1 MSGIVG
7 IVNFDGAPVDRDLVT
22 RMTESMVFR
31 GPDALQILVE
41 RNVGFGHTM
50 LRTTWEAEDEK
61 QPLTLD
67 GKIWLTADARI
78 DGRAEL
84 TQKLGVSESTNNDA
98 ELILRAYHSWKEQC
112 IDHLIGDFA
121 FAIWDSNEHRLF
133 CARDHFG
140 VKPLYYARTSAD
152 CFIFSNTL
160 NTLRLH
166 PSVSD
171 ELHEPAIADYVL
183 FGLNQ
188 DLASTTFRD
197 IQRVPAGHTLSI
209 SKSSLT
215 IRRYWQ
221 LTADNAKDPDKNCV
235 EQFQQLLTTATKDRL
250 RTSRIGIS
258 MSGGLDSTS
267 LAAITQDLLR
277 DDRRSSIRACTNVYD
292 SLFPDEE
299 RHYSELAAN
308 VLGIPLTQL
317 AGDCYSLFD
326 SDVANDLKQP
336 EPFLLSPLAG
346 QFNSLLRQL
355 AHHGRVA
362 LTGYDGDAFM
372 TERPSSYFHDCV
384 KRLKLKEL
392 FSSMKWYA
400 QTYRSLPPIGFRS
413 SLKRLLRKEEPATVP
428 DWIDGAFA
436 AKVDLRERWREWNS
450 ETRLD
455 DQTHPG
461 ALRALDSKLWAPL
474 FEGYDPGSTR
484 LPLELRH
491 PFIDVRL
498 LRYVV
503 SLPPVP
509 WCVNKHILRCAM
521 NKRLPAA
528 ILNRLKTPLASDPTL
543 HLARSASVRCLDR
556 FEVNPQL
563 ARFIDLNRHRA
574 LADEQTAAGH
584 WAALRVFA
592 LNHWL
597 THSLPIDRTVREVLA
612 QTA

>member
-346 QFNSLLRQL
+346 QFNSLLRCL
-355 AHHGRVA
+355 PSVA
-362 LTGYDGDAFM
+362 
-372 TERPSSYFHDCV
+372 
-384 KRLKLKEL
+384 
-392 FSSMKWYA
+392 
-400 QTYRSLPPIGFRS
+400 
-413 SLKRLLRKEEPATVP
+413 
-428 DWIDGAFA
+428 
-436 AKVDLRERWREWNS
+436 NS
-450 ETRLD
+450 
-455 DQTHPG
+455 G
-461 ALRALDSKLWAPL
+461 
-474 FEGYDPGSTR
+474 G
-484 LPLELRH
+484 
-491 PFIDVRL
+491 
-498 LRYVV
+498 
-503 SLPPVP
+503 
-509 WCVNKHILRCAM
+509 
-521 NKRLPAA
+521 
-528 ILNRLKTPLASDPTL
+528 
-543 HLARSASVRCLDR
+543 
-556 FEVNPQL
+556 
-563 ARFIDLNRHRA
+563 
-574 LADEQTAAGH
+574 
-584 WAALRVFA
+584 
-592 LNHWL
+592 
-597 THSLPIDRTVREVLA
+597 
-612 QTA
+612 

>member
-22 RMTESMVFR
+22 RMTESMAFR

-41 RNVGFGHTM
+41 RNAGFGHTM
-50 LRTTWEAEDEK
+50 LRTTWEAKDEK

-84 TQKLGVSESTNNDA
+84 TQKLGVSESTHNDG
-98 ELILRAYHSWKEQC
+98 ELILLAYHAWKEQC

-121 FAIWDSNEHRLF
+121 FAIWDADERRLF

-140 VKPLYYARTSAD
+140 VKPFYYARTSND
-152 CFIFSNTL
+152 GLIFSNTL

-171 ELHEPAIADYVL
+171 ELHEPAIADYLL

-197 IQRVPAGHTLSI
+197 IHRLPAGHTLTI
-209 SKSSLT
+209 TKDSLR
-215 IRRYWQ
+215 IRSYWQ
-221 LTADNAKDPDKNCV
+221 LTAETPNDAQNNHV
-235 EQFQQLLTTATKDRL
+235 ERFQQLLTTATKDRL

-258 MSGGLDSTS
+258 MSGGLDSTG
-267 LAAITQDLLR
+267 LAAIAQDLLR
-277 DDRRSSIRACTNVYD
+277 DDRSSSIRACTNVYD

-308 VLGIPLTQL
+308 ALGIPLTQL
-317 AGDCYSLFD
+317 AGDRYSLFD
-326 SDVANDLKQP
+326 SDVADDLKQP

-346 QFNSLLRQL
+346 HFNSLLRQL
-355 AHHGRVA
+355 AQHSRVA
-362 LTGYDGDAFM
+362 FTGYDGDAFM
-372 TERPSSYFHDCV
+372 TERPSSYFYQCA
-384 KRLKLKEL
+384 RKLNIIEL
-392 FSSMKWYA
+392 VRSMAWYV
-400 QTYRSLPPIGFRS
+400 QTYRSPPPVGLRS
-413 SLKRLLRKEEPATVP
+413 GLKRVFRKEKPEAAPKWL
-428 DWIDGAFA
+428 DDEFA
-436 AKVDLRERWREWNS
+436 KRVELRDRWCEWNS
-450 ETRLD
+450 DTPFND
-455 DQTHPG
+455 HTHPG
-461 ALRALDSKLWAPL
+461 AYRALDSKVWAPL

-498 LRYVV
+498 LRFLV

-509 WCVNKHILRCAM
+509 WCVNKHILR
-521 NKRLPAA
+521 RSLSHLLPAA
-528 ILNRLKTPLASDPTL
+528 ILNRPKTPLASNPTL
-543 HLARSASVRCLDR
+543 HLAHSASVRCLDR

-563 ARFIDLNRHRA
+563 ARFIDLNRRRA

-584 WAALRVFA
+584 WADLRIFA

-597 THSLPIDRTVREVLA
+597 THSLPIDRTVSEVLA

>member
-7 IVNFDGAPVDRDLVT
+7 IVNFDGAPVDRDLLT
-22 RMTESMVFR
+22 RLTESMTFR
-31 GPDALQILVE
+31 GPDAQQTV
-41 RNVGFGHTM
+41 NAGQAGFGHTM
-50 LRTTWEAEDEK
+50 LRTTWEAAGEK

-67 GKIWLTADARI
+67 GKDWLIADARI
-78 DGRAEL
+78 DGRAQL
-84 TQKLGVSESTNNDA
+84 TQKLGVSESTQNDA
-98 ELILRAYHSWKEQC
+98 ELILLAYHAWKDQC

-121 FAIWDSNEHRLF
+121 LAIWDSNERRLF

-140 VKPLYYARTSAD
+140 VKPFYYARTSND
-152 CFIFSNTL
+152 DFIFSNTL

-171 ELHEPAIADYVL
+171 ELHEPAIADYLL

-188 DLASTTFRD
+188 DLTSTTFRD
-197 IQRVPAGHTLSI
+197 IHRLPAGHTLSI
-209 SKSSLT
+209 SKGSFR

-221 LTADNAKDPDKNCV
+221 LTADNENSSDKNPV
-235 EQFQQLLTTATKDRL
+235 ERFQQLLTTATNDRL
-250 RTSRIGIS
+250 RTSRISVS
-258 MSGGLDSTS
+258 MSGGLDSTT
-267 LAAITQDLLR
+267 LAAVAQDLLR
-277 DDRRSSIRACTNVYD
+277 QDRDSSIHACTNVYD
-292 SLFPDEE
+292 KLFADEE
-299 RHYSELAAN
+299 RQYSALAAKA
-308 VLGIPLTQL
+308 LGIPIVHLS
-317 AGDCYSLFD
+317 ADDHSLFD
-326 SDVANDLKQP
+326 SDAADDLKQP

-355 AHHGRVA
+355 ATQCRVA

-384 KRLKLKEL
+384 RRLKLIKL
-392 FSSMKWYA
+392 VSSMMWYA
-400 QTYRSLPPIGFRS
+400 HTYRSLPPIGFRS
-413 SLKRLLRKEEPATVP
+413 ALKRIFRKDEAATAP
-428 DWIDGAFA
+428 EWIDGAFA
-436 AKVDLRERWREWNS
+436 ARVDLRERYSQWNS
-450 ETRLD
+450 ETPFHN
-455 DQTHPG
+455 QTHPG
-461 ALRALDSKLWAPL
+461 ALRALESKVWAPL

-484 LPLELRH
+484 LQLELRH

-498 LRYVV
+498 LRYVF
-503 SLPPVP
+503 SLPSLP

-528 ILNRLKTPLASDPTL
+528 ILNRPKTPLSNDPTL
-543 HLARSASVRCLDR
+543 HLARSASVRCPDR

-563 ARFIDLNRHRA
+563 ACFIDLNRRRA

-584 WAALRVFA
+584 WADLRVFA

-597 THSLPIDRTVREVLA
+597 THSLPIDRTVSEVLA